1 MKFALIL
8 ALATL
13 SSLSFAQSRG
23 EQKSICASLA
33 QKNAEAIAKVEKT
46 NTVDSRS
53 TDVHLIQKSRNG
65 KILIFDIQ
73 VGGRVRNPYF
83 KVTIEKGEHAC
94 EFKSLLQDQARG

>member
-13 SSLSFAQSRG
+13 SSLSFAQSHG
-23 EQKSICASLA
+23 E
-33 QKNAEAIAKVEKT
+33 
-46 NTVDSRS
+46 
-53 TDVHLIQKSRNG
+53 QKSRNG
-65 KILIFDIQ
+65 KTLIFDIQ